1 MPYINNK
8 EIAVHY
14 ELAGDHSKPALVL
27 LFGFG
32 MSCED
37 WLELGYV
44 HALAPFF
51 QVVCIDPRGHGVSTL
66 PRDAKDYA
74 LEKLASDVEA
84 VIAELGLESPILWG
98 YSLGAKIAL
107 AVAGRDPAAYSALV
121 LGGLELHSVVD
132 LTNDRVTATL
142 KSGPEAWL
150 SLWRSMFQ
158 VPMGMAKRLA
168 QIDTQALYALRT
180 AEAGWPSLQR
190 VPEKITAP
198 VLLYAGENCFFR
210 DSTAHMLGQFSD
222 GRYIECPGNNHFEQ
236 MTQTK
241 WITEEV
247 IKHLAVPRTQ

>member
-51 QVVCIDPRGHGVSTL
+51 QIVCIDPRGHGASTL
-66 PRDAKDYA
+66 PSDAKDYA
-74 LEKLASDVEA
+74 LEKMASDVEV
-84 VIAELGLESPILWG
+84 VIAELDLKSPILWG

-132 LTNDRVTATL
+132 LTNDRVTETL
-142 KSGPEAWL
+142 KSGRNHGFRFGGACSKSRWEWQNVWP
-150 SLWRSMFQ
+150 RSTL
-158 VPMGMAKRLA
+158 KRCMR
-168 QIDTQALYALRT
+168 YV
-180 AEAGWPSLQR
+180 WQR
-190 VPEKITAP
+190 
-198 VLLYAGENCFFR
+198 R
-210 DSTAHMLGQFSD
+210 D
-222 GRYIECPGNNHFEQ
+222 GRLCKGCRKRSQ
-236 MTQTK
+236 C
-241 WITEEV
+241 
-247 IKHLAVPRTQ
+247 LAVPRTQ